1 MTPTRHQ
8 PTRPRAIAV
17 PAGTAFAPRLA
28 WTLATVAALLLVL
41 TVRAAVGGAPT
52 RVAAVADA
60 VLPYPLDTALAHLAH
75 QAPAAGG
82 QLNEFHAIPHR
93 ATLRTPDRSRRTA
106 GRAGVSVRRDLG
118 HASAVLPA
126 NAAAPRILEGG
137 SAPFGAHVAAIPP
150 ARDTAA
156 HGVRGPPSF
165 SFVAG

>member
-17 PAGTAFAPRLA
+17 PTGTAFAPRLA

-60 VLPYPLDTALAHLAH
+60 VLPFPLDPAIAQLEHA
-75 QAPAAGG
+75 APAPGG
-82 QLNEFHAIPHR
+82 QLFEFHAIPHR

-106 GRAGVSVRRDLG
+106 GRAGVSVRRDFG

-126 NAAAPRILEGG
+126 TAGAPLTLEGG
-137 SAPFGAHVAAIPP
+137 SAPFGAQVAAIPP
-150 ARDTAA
+150 ARGVVA